1 MKPILPFILLI
12 FLIMSCT
19 VKKAEEEPNNQQLI
33 VSSSEQN
40 AEGELSKQQRKIIDQ
55 VIKDDDSSTFLVIEN
70 FDKNYKGTD
79 YSEFE
84 PYDLYMDK
92 EIIKSI
98 IKYDA
103 KYIFNELVWRT
114 PPETTTYLGKAI
126 KNGDLELMDIYHD
139 MLLNFF
145 PETEANAFL
154 FNEIKFYEE
163 KMDYFLSKD
172 IDLGMTYGFRTSRL
186 KPLTFLML
194 EHGDLDKLRELMD
207 RGLDINALD
216 ETGYSI
222 ASLISDVDYDI
233 DTFIKLKEMGLII
246 NSETVNLKKLL
257 KNYNPTLDDDLERFN
272 FYRDLNL
279 DVATALEHSIRS
291 RDILSGTSR
300 FYSKHIEFLDF
311 ILKNIPF
318 YDEYE
323 FRLFYRKVIHALIYL
338 DQLYKIEKIQNFDRL
353 PDEYTYYPETVEQ
366 YRILVDYGLT
376 DDKLGIGSRMKVE
389 LLQELVR
396 NGLDPFE
403 DNGYD
408 SVFTKCLRV
417 KNRELS
423 LYLLDV
429 VKDINGDVNS
439 WQEKGYV
446 IGGSYLLIALD
457 YAYYER
463 KENFKDVVYAI
474 LDRKP
479 DISTKDPLTGV
490 NAILQ
495 AVNYDWD
502 IDIITELLNRGADV
516 NISAYYYESGDEVTP
531 LQIAVDKGNLEIIKL
546 LLSYG
551 ADKSKVEYTGENV
564 TIQNLLKELNP
575 SQKNQLT
582 NVIKTNDRETF
593 KLMEDYHNES
603 KDKKYIDFEPFDL
616 YMNKEVIREI
626 LEYGADNIA
635 EYLLFQSS
643 IHLQNAIKNG
653 DLELMDLYYDMLRKF
668 FPERADSHMI
678 QNLQGDQR
686 KIENFLSK
694 DIDVNLLYG
703 VDGTPLSF
711 FLLQKTDIDRLAEFQ
726 AKGMDI
732 NAVDKNGYSIATH
745 INEYDLEIYYKLM
758 EMGLEI
764 NSDRVNLER
773 LFDRYNA
780 SSDKDLE
787 RLKFYK
793 ELNLDLDTA
802 IEHKINNKTNLS
814 NGTIGFNLKQNVEFD
829 QESLG
834 YLDFIFEKVPYN
846 DEDTSKYF
854 YLKLIE
860 KLISLNQ
867 LNIINNIK
875 NFTRL
880 PDDKV
885 WNIKTLDQYQ
895 LLETYGLTY
904 EHVGINSETEPDLL
918 KHLIDSGLDPFKD
931 NGKDS
936 VFTLC
941 LRYKYR
947 ELALYLLDLEDDIN
961 RHVNSWQEKG
971 IVVGG
976 SYLIIALNNINGRK
990 LPFDKVINSILVRNP
1005 DVNIVDPLTGVNAIL
1020 QAVNYDWNMSIIEE
1034 LLLRGAD
1041 VNVTG
1046 YYNESGDKV
1055 SALEI
1060 ATERKNY
1067 ELMELL
1073 IRHGADK
1080 TRINYTGDDK
1090 QIKAI
1095 LGIQI

>member
-19 VKKAEEEPNNQQLI
+19 EKKAEEELSKQQNI
-33 VSSSEQN
+33 MSSSEQN

-55 VIKDDDSSTFLVIEN
+55 VIKDDYSSIFLAIEN

-126 KNGDLELMDIYHD
+126 KNGDLELMDLYHE

-154 FNEIKFYEE
+154 FNQIKFYEE

-246 NSETVNLKKLL
+246 NSETVNLKNLL
-257 KNYNPTLDDDLERFN
+257 KKYNPTLDDDLERFN

-396 NGLDPFE
+396 KGLDPFE

-408 SVFTKCLRV
+408 SIFTKCLRV

-423 LYLLDV
+423 LYLLDL

-603 KDKKYIDFEPFDL
+603 KGKKYIDFEPFDL

-867 LNIINNIK
+867 LNMINNIK